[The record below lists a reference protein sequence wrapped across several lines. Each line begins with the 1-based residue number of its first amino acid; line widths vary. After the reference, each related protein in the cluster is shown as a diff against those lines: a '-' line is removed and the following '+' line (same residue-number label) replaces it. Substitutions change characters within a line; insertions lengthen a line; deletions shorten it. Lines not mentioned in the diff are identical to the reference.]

1 MVRCQR
7 LGSSSYR
14 LTTSMNRLGE
24 EIFRAPATSSSDDS
38 ASVASVDAKI
48 VVNGDSLDIEVS
60 VGVAKKT
67 ITRTR
72 VK

>member
-1 MVRCQR
+1 
-7 LGSSSYR
+7 
-14 LTTSMNRLGE
+14 
-24 EIFRAPATSSSDDS
+24 
-38 ASVASVDAKI
+38 VDAKI